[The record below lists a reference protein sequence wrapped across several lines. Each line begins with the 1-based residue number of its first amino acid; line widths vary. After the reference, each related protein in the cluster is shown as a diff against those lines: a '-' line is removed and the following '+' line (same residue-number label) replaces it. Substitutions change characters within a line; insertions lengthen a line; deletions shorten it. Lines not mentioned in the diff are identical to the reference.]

1 MSLASCPIHQF
12 FLHAALLSAFPC
24 QYLLTPEFVK
34 EAMRHMKL
42 PELDILVE
50 CTVCTQLTD
59 TESDSLSCLLQVRDA
74 VTAAT
79 ISGVGLIA
87 LSTGVMFSSSK
98 INDLKGMSCQQ

>member
-1 MSLASCPIHQF
+1 
-12 FLHAALLSAFPC
+12 
-24 QYLLTPEFVK
+24 
-34 EAMRHMKL
+34 MKL

-59 TESDSLSCLLQVRDA
+59 TESDSLSSLLQVRDA

-87 LSTGVMFSSSK
+87 LFAGVMFSRNK
-98 INDLKGMSCQQ
+98 KQNQ

>member
-1 MSLASCPIHQF
+1 
-12 FLHAALLSAFPC
+12 
-24 QYLLTPEFVK
+24 
-34 EAMRHMKL
+34 MKL

-59 TESDSLSCLLQVRDA
+59 TESDSLSSLLQARDA

-87 LSTGVMFSSSK
+87 LFAGVMFSRNK
-98 INDLKGMSCQQ
+98 KQNQ

>member
-1 MSLASCPIHQF
+1 MSLASCPIHK
-12 FLHAALLSAFPC
+12 FLPHAALLSALPS

-79 ISGVGLIA
+79 ILGVGLIA
-87 LSTGVMFSSSK
+87 LSSGIMFS
-98 INDLKGMSCQQ
+98 INKKQNQ

>member
-1 MSLASCPIHQF
+1 MTLASCPIHQF
-12 FLHAALLSAFPC
+12 LPHAALLSAFPC

-79 ISGVGLIA
+79 ILGVGLIA
-87 LSTGVMFSSSK
+87 LSSGIMFS
-98 INDLKGMSCQQ
+98 INKKQNQ